1 MRGFT
6 VFYPEQGYSD
16 VGMVD
21 EEKVHAFP
29 PTVRADKKCW
39 IQDMAMIG
47 SYTAIDAMTNR
58 CDDIV
63 IYDVT
68 GAAMKS
74 TLELGHGVNGGV
86 GQNLHFNYS
95 GWTQQGTYES
105 QPDDDRVT
113 ADGVTARGAM
123 LNDYTS
129 RVVKGMVL
137 GDCKNVD
144 FFSCFNIIVNTQ
156 IELVKDQYTGG
167 SFKGTM
173 WGVAFDAAQNGVV
186 ADGDSSA
193 ELTLINSMGVF
204 NQQGGGYNVVTKK
217 GFSGEIN
224 MFNQDAWGSN
234 SKLAYVEGGTV
245 NLVQYFSWCAYEAE
259 CFEGGT
265 LNLLGSTIVA
275 NNGNNGGSLPTATYH
290 SGAKG
295 AVIGTLDCSETLN
308 IEVEDGATVDMKLN
322 GTMYEGW

>member
-1 MRGFT
+1 
-6 VFYPEQGYSD
+6 
-16 VGMVD
+16 
-21 EEKVHAFP
+21 
-29 PTVRADKKCW
+29 
-39 IQDMAMIG
+39 
-47 SYTAIDAMTNR
+47 
-58 CDDIV
+58 
-63 IYDVT
+63 
-68 GAAMKS
+68 
-74 TLELGHGVNGGV
+74 
-86 GQNLHFNYS
+86 
-95 GWTQQGTYES
+95 
-105 QPDDDRVT
+105 
-113 ADGVTARGAM
+113 M